1 MQGNPIPTRRGAR
14 LASLAI
20 VAMTVLAGGCSS
32 QDPAGIRIVV
42 GAGGKGTM
50 TVAALTTPDI
60 STIQPTASKGVK
72 WTDGAQLT
80 ITVGDFESIDDVSF
94 EDLVVDAADFA
105 ADGGTVRMVIP
116 RGNDARWYH
125 ALHVSAKKRAAMQK
139 ALDQT
144 IQKVELNENLTI
156 AVEITGASVAAHLVQ
171 TVPGVS
177 VTAKRG
183 VSMIVI
189 PMDVLEKSGSP
200 MVLAINWERPG
211 TTASR
216 P

>member
-1 MQGNPIPTRRGAR
+1 MQGIPILNRHGAR
-14 LASLAI
+14 LIPLAI
-20 VAMTVLAGGCSS
+20 VAMAVLAGGCSS
-32 QDPAGIRIVV
+32 QDPAGIRIVMD
-42 GAGGKGTM
+42 AGGKGTM
-50 TVAALTTPDI
+50 TVAALTTPGI
-60 STIQPTASKGVK
+60 STIRPTASKGVK

-94 EDLVVDAADFA
+94 EDLVVDATDFA
-105 ADGGTVRMVIP
+105 ADGGTVRVVIP
-116 RGNDARWYH
+116 RGDDARWYR
-125 ALHVSAKKRAAMQK
+125 ALHVSAKKRTAMQK

-156 AVEITGASVAAHLVQ
+156 AVEITGASVAANLVQ
-171 TVPGVS
+171 TVPGVG

-183 VSMIVI
+183 VSTIVI
-189 PMDVLEKSGSP
+189 PMSVLEKSGSP

-211 TTASR
+211 TTATR